1 VVGGGCKIVRRDKV
15 VRRNVAWLALLA
27 GLLAASATG
36 AASAAAATVDV
47 YFLQGEQAVP
57 VAREG
62 SDLEDALQG
71 LLAGPSA
78 AERKDGIRTQ
88 LPAGVPLRSVSVTR
102 GVATVDLG
110 EKVASGTR
118 SDSLSAR
125 LAQVVLTA
133 DRFPGVRSVRV
144 LVKGGVP
151 LGLFP
156 GVDLTRPVTVDSIA
170 TPQGPSPV
178 APPTPTEPPTA
189 STRDVQQRLA
199 DLGYLDPSGVDGR
212 EGPATTNAVMAFQK
226 WEGLQRDG
234 TIGPQTTAALGKA
247 VRPTPRTKGGAGA
260 RTEVLLDRQVTLF
273 VVDDRVVR
281 VLNVSSGK
289 PGYET
294 PTGRYRIERKY
305 TKDWSVPYEVW
316 LPWASYFVGGV
327 AFHES
332 PDVPAY
338 PASHGCVRVPAGD
351 MKWLFDRIPVGTPVT
366 VLGTS

>member
-1 VVGGGCKIVRRDKV
+1 VGQGFTRAG
-15 VRRNVAWLALLA
+15 VARLVLAV
-27 GLLAASATG
+27 GLLAVCLSG
-36 AASAAAATVDV
+36 GASAATTVDV

-57 VAREG
+57 VTREG
-62 SDLEDALQG
+62 SDLEDALQR

-78 AERKDGIRTQ
+78 AEKKDGIRTQ

-110 EKVASGTR
+110 EKFASGTR

-133 DRFPGVRSVRV
+133 NRFSGVKSVRV

-156 GVDLTRPVTVDSIA
+156 GVDLTRPVTVESIA
-170 TPQGPSPV
+170 TPQGPTPV
-178 APPTPTEPPTA
+178 TPPTPTEPPTT
-189 STRDVQQRLA
+189 STLELQRRLA

-226 WEGLQRDG
+226 WERLQRDG
-234 TIGPQTTAALGKA
+234 AAGPQTMAALAKA
-247 VRPTPRTKGGAGA
+247 QRPTPRSNGPSGA
-260 RTEVLLDRQVTLF
+260 RTEVLLDRQLTLF
-273 VVDDRVVR
+273 IANDKVVR

-294 PTGRYRIERKY
+294 PTGQYRIERKY

-332 PDVPAY
+332 SDVPPY
-338 PASHGCVRVPAGD
+338 PASHGCVRVPPGD
-351 MKWLFDRIPVGTPVT
+351 MKWLYDRIPVGTPVT